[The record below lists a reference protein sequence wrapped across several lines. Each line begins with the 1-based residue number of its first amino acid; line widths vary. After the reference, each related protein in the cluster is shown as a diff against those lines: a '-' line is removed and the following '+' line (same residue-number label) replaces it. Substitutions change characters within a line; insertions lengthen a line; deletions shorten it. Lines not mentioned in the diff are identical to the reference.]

1 MANGEWMNQLIA
13 GLGGAFTGAGQARSR
28 MAEEQEAERK
38 RMETENERARLKRIQ
53 ELRGGG
59 FSDASARELLSL
71 GETPGNISS
80 LKDLFTPTKAKPDY
94 IEGVNPQGRKYR
106 YDPATGETITSPIT
120 EYRAPREAT
129 TGPTAGEKRA
139 AETEYRAAIGDV
151 QRLIRNQ
158 PRLTDKRFAGITSSA
173 AKDTA
178 SYLQEKAGFDADTAF
193 AMARARQAAE
203 QRQELTGLL
212 SILPGQQPR
221 QSQMSPTAGAEQAEA
236 RAAQQAISRVMASG
250 LSDAEKQTRVRAI
263 TDELNRAITEIRSG
277 R

>member
-1 MANGEWMNQLIA
+1 MVYFTSILIFHGAQLTFAIPVPIVYLVSSVIA
-13 GLGGAFTGAGQARSR
+13 GTELFSV
-28 MAEEQEAERK
+28 AE
-38 RMETENERARLKRIQ
+38 NVKRIQ